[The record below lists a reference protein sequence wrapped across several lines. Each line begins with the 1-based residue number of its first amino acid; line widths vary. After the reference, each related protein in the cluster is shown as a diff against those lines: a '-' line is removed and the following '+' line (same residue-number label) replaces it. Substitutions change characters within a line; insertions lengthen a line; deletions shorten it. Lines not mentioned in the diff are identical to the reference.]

1 MDRVFYNITKR
12 AFIGILLLLSNYCN
26 AQKDSVQA
34 VFEKPLNLHIALHYS
49 YLNWDLGYTG
59 FAFSNTYIGGESID
73 LIGAV
78 FNDDLGMA
86 IGIEGASSGGARG
99 SYVTGTYNVV
109 QSYSSFYFKVEPMLN
124 EYKLFNFSVPIK
136 VAYSSVS
143 YPDTFATAYTGGGYG
158 GRNRRTLFNYGF
170 PSISVGLNA
179 FVNVFR
185 KLSIGI
191 GAAYRHG
198 FGHSGNVAPQD
209 YSNFSFNFIFRIKIY
224 TRKIGKEK
232 ASGED
237 YYSPQLKYK

>member
-1 MDRVFYNITKR
+1 MDRHFFNITR
-12 AFIGILLLLSNYCN
+12 SIFIAALLLLSRYST
-26 AQKDSVQA
+26 AQKDSLQVL
-34 VFEKPLNLHIALHYS
+34 FEKPLRLHIPLHYS
-49 YLNWDLGYTG
+49 YLKWDLGYSG
-59 FAFSNTYIGGESID
+59 FAFSNTYIGGQSID
-73 LIGAV
+73 LLGAV

-86 IGIEGASSGGARG
+86 IGIEGASAAGSRG
-99 SYVTGTYNVV
+99 NFVQGTYNVV

-170 PSISVGLNA
+170 PSISFGLNA

-198 FGHSGNVAPQD
+198 FGHSGSVAPQD